1 MEEVILVD
9 ENGRQTGTGEKIK
22 THKEGKLHRA
32 ISVFVLNSNGELL
45 IQKRAK
51 NKYHSGGLWTN
62 TCCSHPRPDESTKDA
77 AMRRL
82 KEEMGFSCKLKEAFS
97 FTYRI
102 KFDNGLSEHE
112 YDHVFIGRFDGQPK
126 PSPKEV
132 EEWKWMDPEE
142 LRKDIAEHPENYTY
156 WLKAVIDRF
165 ISYAKKA

>member
-1 MEEVILVD
+1 MAEEVILVD
-9 ENGRQTGTGEKIK
+9 ENDRQIGVGEKIK
-22 THKEGKLHRA
+22 THKEGKLHRS

-62 TCCSHPRPDESTKDA
+62 TCCSHPMPGESTRDA

-82 KEEMGFSCKLKEAFS
+82 EEEMGFSCKLREAFS
-97 FTYRI
+97 FTYKT

-112 YDHVFIGRFDGQPK
+112 YDHVFIGRFDGQPRSN
-126 PSPKEV
+126 PEEV
-132 EEWKWMDPEE
+132 EEWKWVDPEE
-142 LRKDIAEHPENYTY
+142 LRKDVAKHPENYTY

-165 ISYAKKA
+165 ISYKKA